1 MLRRVEAVLR
11 RAEGGAMQPEL
22 AVKGKAKG
30 KGKGN
35 DWHVLLQSAVDCLQV
50 DGQAEIRVAEGEATV
65 FVVTGD
71 YDVEIRAQLL
81 STVLPLTETLSVS
94 IKEPDEPEEP
104 EEEAAAAEP
113 QAPEA
118 ASEAETG
125 PQAPEAA
132 SEAETRLQAAA
143 RCAARYF
150 LD

>member
-1 MLRRVEAVLR
+1 
-11 RAEGGAMQPEL
+11 MQPEV

-35 DWHVLLQSAVDCLQV
+35 GWHVLLQSAVDCLQV